1 MKIVYAGT
9 PRFAVAPLKK
19 IIGEGYGVAGV
30 VVQPDKP
37 QGRKGILAPP
47 PVKAFALERGLTVFQ
62 PQKIRAETDALK
74 ALGGD
79 ILITCAY
86 GQILTQEVL
95 DLFPLGVWN
104 IHASLLPKYRGAS
117 PIQSAVLNGRK
128 GNGRHRHEDGR
139 SDSTRGIYSFLK
151 DRNRRK
157 GNVQG
162 ELSDRLSLLGA
173 EALLKALQSIEKGNF
188 ALVKQRD
195 EDAVLT
201 RKIAKES
208 AKIDFSLPAEKI
220 VNLVRGM
227 NPEPTAFAEIEGAR
241 LNVFCAERA
250 VCPEGSEGAA
260 AGEILSDTPKQ
271 GFLVKCGDG
280 AVKLAEVQA
289 AGGRR
294 MKGSD
299 FLNGR
304 KVKKGQV
311 FSC

>member
-117 PIQSAVLNGRK
+117 PIQSAVLNGERETGVTVMK
-128 GNGRHRHEDGR
+128 TALGLDTGDILL
-139 SDSTRGIYSFLK
+139 SLK
-151 DRNRRK
+151 TEIGEK
-157 GNVQG
+157 ETFG

-227 NPEPTAFAEIEGAR
+227 NPEPTAFAEIEWAL

>member
-9 PRFAVAPLKK
+9 TRFAVAPLKK

-117 PIQSAVLNGRK
+117 PIQSAVLNGERETGVTVMK
-128 GNGRHRHEDGR
+128 TALGLDTGDILL
-139 SDSTRGIYSFLK
+139 SLK
-151 DRNRRK
+151 TEIGEK
-157 GNVQG
+157 ETFG

-289 AGGRR
+289 AGGKR

-304 KVKKGQV
+304 KVRKGQV

>member
-19 IIGEGYGVAGV
+19 IIEEGYGVAGV

-47 PVKAFALERGLTVFQ
+47 PVKAFALESGLTVFQ

-117 PIQSAVLNGRK
+117 PIQSAVLNGERETGVTVMK
-128 GNGRHRHEDGR
+128 TALGLDTGDILL
-139 SDSTRGIYSFLK
+139 SLK
-151 DRNRRK
+151 TEIGENETF
-157 GNVQG
+157 G
-162 ELSDRLSLLGA
+162 ELSDRLSFLGA
-173 EALLKALQSIEKGNF
+173 KALLKALQSIEKGNF
-188 ALVKQRD
+188 ALIKQRD

-208 AKIDFSLPAEKI
+208 AKIDFSLSAEKI
-220 VNLVRGM
+220 VDLVRGM
-227 NPEPTAFAEIEGAR
+227 NPEPTAFAEIGGAR
-241 LNVFCAERA
+241 INVFRAEK
-250 VCPEGSEGAA
+250 CDLPEGSENAA

-294 MKGSD
+294 MKGND

>member
-117 PIQSAVLNGRK
+117 PIQSAVLNGERETGVTVMK
-128 GNGRHRHEDGR
+128 TALGLDTGDILL
-139 SDSTRGIYSFLK
+139 SLK
-151 DRNRRK
+151 TEIGEK
-157 GNVQG
+157 ETFG

-280 AVKLAEVQA
+280 AVKLAEGQA
-289 AGGRR
+289 AGGKR

-304 KVKKGQV
+304 KVRKGQV

>member
-19 IIGEGYGVAGV
+19 ILEEGYEIAGV

-37 QGRKGILAPP
+37 QGRKGILTPP
-47 PVKAFALERGLTVFQ
+47 PVKEFALEKGLTVFQ

-79 ILITCAY
+79 IMITCAY
-86 GQILTQEVL
+86 GQILPQEVL

-117 PIQSAVLNGRK
+117 PVQSAVLNGEK
-128 GNGRHRHEDGR
+128 ETGVTVMKTALGLDTGDMLL
-139 SDSTRGIYSFLK
+139 SLK
-151 DRNRRK
+151 TEIGENETF
-157 GNVQG
+157 G
-162 ELSDRLSLLGA
+162 ELSERLSFLGA
-173 EALLKALQSIEKGNF
+173 EALLKALETIERGAF
-188 ALVKQRD
+188 ALVGQRN

-201 RKIAKES
+201 RKIEKEH
-208 AKIDFSLPAEKI
+208 AKINFSLPAKKI
-220 VNLVRGM
+220 VDLVRAM
-227 NPEPTAFAEIEGAR
+227 NPEPTAFAEIGETR
-241 LNVFCAERA
+241 INVFRAESCAL
-250 VCPEGSEGAA
+250 PEGAA
-260 AGEILSDTPKQ
+260 NAAEGEVLSDTPKQ

-280 AVKLAEVQA
+280 AVKLTEVQA
-289 AGGRR
+289 AGGKR
-294 MKGSD
+294 MKGGD

-304 KVKKGQV
+304 KVRKGQV

>member
-117 PIQSAVLNGRK
+117 PIQSAVLNGERETGVTVMK
-128 GNGRHRHEDGR
+128 TALGLDTGDILL
-139 SDSTRGIYSFLK
+139 SLK
-151 DRNRRK
+151 TEIGEK
-157 GNVQG
+157 ETFG

-227 NPEPTAFAEIEGAR
+227 NPAPTAFAEIEGAR

-260 AGEILSDTPKQ
+260 AGETLTDTPTQRMNYKNR
-271 GFLVKCGDG
+271 DA
-280 AVKLAEVQA
+280 AVKLAEVLS
-289 AGGRR
+289 AGGKR

-304 KVKKGQV
+304 KVRKGQV